1 MRRALKSSSFEENLE
16 RERPSGDLNVLRYT
30 SAAVVR
36 PDAWQHSSGRLWS
49 RWRSRL
55 LGQGWCDGGREQ
67 PKAASGI
74 ATGYT
79 PDGACG
85 DVWLL
90 PLYVRHT
97 GCTSRTTKGCV
108 RARALATQRRHT
120 DHAGVLEPIAHPSM
134 ARNGSGRAHGVAE
147 AATSWHVSH
156 GAHQRTA
163 CGEQLQL
170 YLNGTW

>member
-1 MRRALKSSSFEENLE
+1 MVR
-16 RERPSGDLNVLRYT
+16 
-30 SAAVVR
+30 VVTCGFFHATCGILTV
-36 PDAWQHSSGRLWS
+36 P
-49 RWRSRL
+49 
-55 LGQGWCDGGREQ
+55 LGQRN
-67 PKAASGI
+67 
-74 ATGYT
+74 
-79 PDGACG
+79 GACVPVHCPHNMLTPCHDG
-85 DVWLL
+85 
-90 PLYVRHT
+90 
-97 GCTSRTTKGCV
+97 
-108 RARALATQRRHT
+108 RHT